1 MNETV
6 VVGLD
11 ASDNAA
17 AALAWA
23 RSYAAT
29 THADLVAVHA
39 LGLLE
44 RTATGRLQPSQ
55 RHRQEITHRYE
66 AMAREVPAVVR
77 DGEPVDALLAEA
89 RALGATLIVVGTRGE
104 GNASVSSLGSTSA
117 QLVLRSECPVV
128 VVPLG

>member
-11 ASDNAA
+11 ASDNAV

-23 RSYAAT
+23 RSYAAAT
-29 THADLVAVHA
+29 QADLVAVHA

-44 RTATGRLQPSQ
+44 RTATGGLESSQ
-55 RHRQEITHRYE
+55 RHRTEITHRYE
-66 AMAREVPAVVR
+66 AIAQEVPAVVR
-77 DGEPVDALLAEA
+77 DGEPADALLAAA

-104 GNASVSSLGSTSA
+104 GNASVTSLGSTSA
-117 QLVLRSECPVV
+117 QLILRSECPVV
-128 VVPLG
+128 VVPVG